1 MYRFVVLFA
10 VACICLVLAGSAG
23 AQTFSCPASTE
34 DMLNYFVM
42 NYPDRA
48 DYHMGPGNA
57 NPIYSAIFP
66 DNGLSFAATG
76 YFVWTK
82 GANGYPWDVKTFDQ
96 NFVYDRST
104 ELTWTDPQTFKRF
117 NVDLPMSPRCVAKGA
132 ASPVIQ
138 IPAANSSYSFY
149 SACTAYKTA
158 GLKSVLNQISAPAQ
172 VKAGGNIG
180 KVKTRLFTYQYNCDT
195 NYGNCSDKEVFS
207 LGSGVGLYDWKHYVN
222 QNGQWVF
229 AQESAINNKDVG
241 HTTPYFPCPNT
252 YQ

>member
-23 AQTFSCPASTE
+23 AQTFSCPAGTE

-66 DNGLSFAATG
+66 DNGLSFATTG

-207 LGSGVGLYDWKHYVN
+207 LGSGVGLYDWKHY

-241 HTTPYFPCPNT
+241 QTTPYFPCPNT